1 MEKIKALIADD
12 HPLFRNAL
20 KQALSKVLGDGLL
33 EAVDFKTTM
42 AQLNQHNDI
51 DLLFLD
57 LKMPGNS
64 GLTGLSQIRSEFPN
78 ILIVV
83 VSAEENASVISKSL
97 KLGASAFIPKSTSL
111 ESITDAVSQVLKGN
125 EWLPESLLHLGEHQ
139 FGSDN
144 DLLQRIEQLTPHQ
157 LKVLAMMADGLLNK
171 QIAYELD
178 ISESTV
184 KQHASACLRKL
195 NVINRTQAGVI
206 FKQLM
211 SLD

>member
-20 KQALSKVLGDGLL
+20 KQALSDVLGDGLL
-33 EAVDFKTTM
+33 ESADFHSTM
-42 AQLNQHNDI
+42 EQLNLHDDI

-64 GLTGLSQIRSEFPN
+64 GLAGLSQIRAEFPN

-83 VSAEENASVISKSL
+83 VSAEETPSL
-97 KLGASAFIPKSTSL
+97 IVKALQLGASAFIPKSTSL
-111 ESITDAVSQVLKGN
+111 ESINEAVADVLNGN
-125 EWLPESLLHLGEHQ
+125 EWLPKSLTHLGEQ
-139 FGSDN
+139 GAIDSN
-144 DLLQRIEQLTPHQ
+144 DALQRIEQLTPHQ
-157 LKVLAMMADGLLNK
+157 LKVLRMMADGLLNK

-195 NVINRTQAGVI
+195 NVNNRTQAGVI

-211 SLD
+211 SLE

>member
-20 KQALSKVLGDGLL
+20 KQALSDVLGDGLL
-33 EAVDFKTTM
+33 ESADFHSTM
-42 AQLNQHNDI
+42 KQLNLHDDI

-64 GLTGLSQIRSEFPN
+64 GLAGLSQIRAEFPN

-83 VSAEENASVISKSL
+83 VSAEETPSL
-97 KLGASAFIPKSTSL
+97 IVKALQLGASAFIPKSTSL
-111 ESITDAVSQVLKGN
+111 ESINEAVSDVLNGN
-125 EWLPESLLHLGEHQ
+125 EWLPENLTHLGEQ
-139 FGSDN
+139 GSIDN
-144 DLLQRIEQLTPHQ
+144 NDALKRIEQLTPHQ
-157 LKVLAMMADGLLNK
+157 LKVLRMMADGLLNK

-195 NVINRTQAGVI
+195 NVNNRTQAGVI

-211 SLD
+211 SFE

>member
-20 KQALSKVLGDGLL
+20 KQALSDVLGDGLL
-33 EAVDFKTTM
+33 ESADFHSTM
-42 AQLNQHNDI
+42 KQLNLHDDI

-64 GLTGLSQIRSEFPN
+64 GLAGLSQIRAEFPN

-83 VSAEENASVISKSL
+83 VSAEETPSL
-97 KLGASAFIPKSTSL
+97 IVKALQLGASAFIPKSTSL
-111 ESITDAVSQVLKGN
+111 ESINEAVSDVLNGN
-125 EWLPESLLHLGEHQ
+125 EWLPKNLTHLGEQ
-139 FGSDN
+139 GEIDSN
-144 DLLQRIEQLTPHQ
+144 NALQRIEQLTPHQ
-157 LKVLAMMADGLLNK
+157 LKVLRMMADGLLNK

-195 NVINRTQAGVI
+195 NVNNRTQAGVI

-211 SLD
+211 SLE

>member
-1 MEKIKALIADD
+1 MEKTKALIADD

-20 KQALSKVLGDGLL
+20 KQALSDVLGDGLL
-33 EAVDFKTTM
+33 ESADFHSTM
-42 AQLNQHNDI
+42 KQLNLHDDI

-64 GLTGLSQIRSEFPN
+64 GLAGLSQIRAEFPN

-83 VSAEENASVISKSL
+83 VSAEETPSL
-97 KLGASAFIPKSTSL
+97 IVKALQLGASAFIPKSTSL
-111 ESITDAVSQVLKGN
+111 ESINEAVSDVLNGN
-125 EWLPESLLHLGEHQ
+125 EWLPENLTHLGEQ
-139 FGSDN
+139 GSIDN
-144 DLLQRIEQLTPHQ
+144 NDALKRIEQLTPHQ
-157 LKVLAMMADGLLNK
+157 LKVLRMMADGLLNK

-195 NVINRTQAGVI
+195 NVNNRTQAGVI

-211 SLD
+211 SFE

>member
-1 MEKIKALIADD
+1 MDKIKALIADD

-20 KQALSKVLGDGLL
+20 KQALSDVLGDGLL
-33 EAVDFKTTM
+33 ESADFISTV
-42 AQLNQHNDI
+42 AQLNAHNDVDI
-51 DLLFLD
+51 LFLD

-64 GLTGLSQIRSEFPN
+64 GLTGLSQIRAEFPN

-83 VSAEENASVISKSL
+83 VSAEEEPALISKAL
-97 KLGASAFIPKSTSL
+97 QLGASAFIPKSTSL
-111 ESITDAVSQVLKGN
+111 ESITDAVSHVLNGN
-125 EWLPESLLHLGEHQ
+125 EWLPENLTHLSEH
-139 FGSDN
+139 SANEHN
-144 DLLQRIEQLTPHQ
+144 DALQRIEQLTPHQ
-157 LKVLAMMADGLLNK
+157 LKVLSMMADGLLNK

-195 NVINRTQAGVI
+195 NVNNRTQAGVI

-211 SLD
+211 SLE

>member
-20 KQALSKVLGDGLL
+20 KQALSDVLGDGLL
-33 EAVDFKTTM
+33 ESADFHSTM
-42 AQLNQHNDI
+42 KQLNLHDDI

-64 GLTGLSQIRSEFPN
+64 GLAGLSQIRAEFPN

-83 VSAEENASVISKSL
+83 VSAEETPSL
-97 KLGASAFIPKSTSL
+97 IVKVLQLGASAFIPKSTSL
-111 ESITDAVSQVLKGN
+111 ESINEAVSDVLNGN
-125 EWLPESLLHLGEHQ
+125 EWLPKNLTHLGEQ
-139 FGSDN
+139 GAIDSN
-144 DLLQRIEQLTPHQ
+144 DALQRIEQLTPYQ
-157 LKVLAMMADGLLNK
+157 LKVLPMMADGLLNK

-195 NVINRTQAGVI
+195 KVNNRTQAGVI

-211 SLD
+211 SLE